1 MKKLI
6 IPNDKKLLMQEI
18 KKCAVVVYDISLD
31 KNEIIEANLALKSEI
46 TFRIKN
52 LLKLRIILKLF
63 FIMIKNT
70 TIIYYILV
78 C

>member
-31 KNEIIEANLALKSEI
+31 KKEITEANIALKS
-46 TFRIKN
+46 KN
-52 LLKLRIILKLF
+52 L
-63 FIMIKNT
+63 FIEFSNSIK
-70 TIIYYILV
+70 IVFYIKK
-78 C
+78 

>member
-6 IPNDKKLLMQEI
+6 IPNDKKVLMQEI

-31 KNEIIEANLALKSEI
+31 KNQITEASTALKSKI
-46 TFRIKN
+46 AIRKIKIRI
-52 LLKLRIILKLF
+52 L
-63 FIMIKNT
+63 
-70 TIIYYILV
+70 